1 MSTPIDS
8 VCILCPS
15 FHFKH
20 WDGLSL
26 RLPEAELQH
35 ISQII
40 PPLHHPII
48 LSSSATLATADTPAP
63 FLRRAGGPATSLSLT
78 SAYSTYPG
86 IFTLSSIHNSI
97 PTTDNILQTCLDP
110 LLGRPFGFDQS
121 DASIFTP

>member
-40 PPLHHPII
+40 PPSII
-48 LSSSATLATADTPAP
+48 PSSSPV
-63 FLRRAGGPATSLSLT
+63 
-78 SAYSTYPG
+78 
-86 IFTLSSIHNSI
+86 
-97 PTTDNILQTCLDP
+97 LQLWP
-110 LLGRPFGFDQS
+110 LLTLLPLFSGGLGVQPL
-121 DASIFTP
+121 A